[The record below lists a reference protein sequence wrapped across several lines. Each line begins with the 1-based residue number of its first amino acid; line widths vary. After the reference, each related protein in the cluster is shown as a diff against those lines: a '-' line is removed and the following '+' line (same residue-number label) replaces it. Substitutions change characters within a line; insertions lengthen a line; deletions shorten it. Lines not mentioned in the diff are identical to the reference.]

1 MAEII
6 MPKAGDA
13 MTEGKVV
20 RWYKQPGDAVKR
32 GEPVA
37 EIETDKVNL
46 DLEAEADGTL
56 GAHAAKEGDMVPVG
70 NVLAKILGEGETEE
84 AATEAPAAPAGKEE
98 EDEKEDSAPE
108 AGAAPQESASEKTAP
123 QETASTD
130 AAPQQQDDQRRAT
143 DKKDSVRH
151 STGEYGEAV
160 EHKGPRRDR
169 TGPEPAAGSSQPSG
183 SSDRPRSSPLA
194 RRMASEMGVNL
205 ADVQGSGPRGRII
218 AADIKNASGAQPG
231 GAPAASAGG
240 RHEKPAPEAGAA
252 PQAKASQESGGLKA
266 AAPQETQAP
275 AAAGVPSLETKII
288 PLSAM
293 RRTIAKRLAESTG
306 PIPHFYLTADYD
318 VTNLMSVRTQMVEI
332 SGTKVSLNDFIIRAI
347 ALALRHHPNVNA
359 SWGDDAITQHG
370 EVHIGVAVATP
381 EGLITPVIRNAD
393 AKSVVDIATEV
404 RALADK
410 AKNRKLK
417 PDEYQ
422 GSTFT
427 ISNLGA
433 WGIEEFTAIIN
444 PPNAAILAI
453 GTAEARAV
461 VDANRQIVIRDRMKV
476 TMSCDHRIIDGA
488 IGAEFLKT
496 LRQYIEQPLRL
507 VV

>member
-1 MAEII
+1 

-20 RWYKQPGDAVKR
+20 KWYKQPGDAVKK

-46 DLEAEADGTL
+46 DLEAEDDGTL

-70 NVLAKILGEGETEE
+70 GVLARILAEGEKD
-84 AATEAPAAPAGKEE
+84 EAPAAEKKAEEPAEKKAEPT
-98 EDEKEDSAPE
+98 EDEP
-108 AGAAPQESASEKTAP
+108 
-123 QETASTD
+123 
-130 AAPQQQDDQRRAT
+130 QRRST
-143 DKKDSVRH
+143 DKKESVKH
-151 STGEYGEAV
+151 TTGEYHEAI
-160 EHKGPRRDR
+160 EQRGPRRDR
-169 TGPEPAAGSSQPSG
+169 STPEGQEAVAEPAKEPGE
-183 SSDRPRSSPLA
+183 RPRSSPLA
-194 RRMASEMGVNL
+194 RRMAREMGVSL
-205 ADVQGSGPRGRII
+205 DDVQGSGPRGRIV
-218 AADIKNASGAQPG
+218 AADVKNAKPA
-231 GAPAASAGG
+231 APAAKPAAAPAAKES
-240 RHEKPAPEAGAA
+240 KPAPA
-252 PQAKASQESGGLKA
+252 PL
-266 AAPQETQAP
+266 AP
-275 AAAGVPSLETKII
+275 APSLETKII
-288 PLSAM
+288 PLTAM
-293 RRTIAKRLAESTG
+293 RRTIAKRLGESTG

-318 VTNLMSVRTQMVEI
+318 VTNLISVRQQMLEI
-332 SGTKVSLNDFIIRAI
+332 TGVKVSLNDFIIRGI
-347 ALALRHHPNVNA
+347 ALALRHHPAVNA

-381 EGLITPVIRNAD
+381 DGLITPVIRNAD
-393 AKSVVDIATEV
+393 QKNVADIATEV

-410 AKNRKLK
+410 AKNRRLK

-433 WGIEEFTAIIN
+433 WGIEHFTAIIN

-453 GTAEARAV
+453 GAAEARPV
-461 VDANRQIVIRDRMKV
+461 VDANRQIVVRDRMSV
-476 TMSCDHRIIDGA
+476 TLSCDHRIVDGA
-488 IGAEFLKT
+488 LGADFLKT

>member
-6 MPKAGDA
+6 MPKMGDA

-20 RWYKQPGDAVKR
+20 RWYKQPGDAVKK

-56 GAHAAKEGDMVPVG
+56 GAHSAAEGAVVPVG
-70 NVLAKILGEGETEE
+70 GMLAKILAEGEKD
-84 AATEAPAAPAGKEE
+84 EAPAPKEEPKPEKQEEKKDEKKEE
-98 EDEKEDSAPE
+98 EPK
-108 AGAAPQESASEKTAP
+108 
-123 QETASTD
+123 
-130 AAPQQQDDQRRAT
+130 QQQRRST
-143 DKKDSVRH
+143 DKKDSIKH
-151 STGEYGEAV
+151 TTGEYHEAI
-160 EHKGPRRDR
+160 EQAGPRRDR
-169 TGPEPAAGSSQPSG
+169 SSPDTGGDAVPPPTSG
-183 SSDRPRSSPLA
+183 ERRRSSPLA
-194 RRMASEMGVNL
+194 RKMAAELGVSL
-205 ADVQGSGPRGRII
+205 DDVQGSGPRGRIV
-218 AADIKNASGAQPG
+218 AADVKNAQG
-231 GAPAASAGG
+231 GAAASS
-240 RHEKPAPEAGAA
+240 RPA
-252 PQAKASQESGGLKA
+252 QTNLGGLKT
-266 AAPQETQAP
+266 AAPL
-275 AAAGVPSLETKII
+275 LETKII

-293 RRTIAKRLAESTG
+293 RRTIAKRLGESTG
-306 PIPHFYLTADYD
+306 PIPHFYLTVDLD
-318 VTNLMSVRTQMVEI
+318 VTSLGSVRQQVMDI
-332 SGTKVSLNDFIIRAI
+332 AGTKLSLNDFIIRAV

-370 EVHIGVAVATP
+370 EVHVGVAVATA

-393 AKSVVDIATEV
+393 QKSVTDIAAEV

-410 AKNRKLK
+410 AKNRRLK

-453 GTAEARAV
+453 GAAEPRPV
-461 VDANRQIVIRDRMKV
+461 VIDKQIVVRERMKV
-476 TMSCDHRIIDGA
+476 TMSCDHRIVDGA

-507 VV
+507 LV